1 MAIKGRCGG
10 TPVGPDTWGAV
21 VLRGCVVEE
30 SDPHPALVE
39 ILGVDVKIHFPAV
52 IILWT
57 VRVDVP
63 RRPALVVHHHQVHT
77 TVAVLDEIEEL
88 GVRLV

>member
-1 MAIKGRCGG
+1 
-10 TPVGPDTWGAV
+10 V
-21 VLRGCVVEE
+21 VLGSNIVEE

-39 ILGVDVKIHFPAV
+39 ILGVDVKIHLPAV
-52 IILWT
+52 ILLLT

-63 RRPALVVHHHQVHT
+63 RRSALVVHHYQVHA